1 MKEIKISDLRKIE
14 KEYLSDKACA
24 VARHALSNTDISVVA
39 LTKDLDS
46 EKDFQFD
53 IDLKTMPVT
62 DQKAS
67 GRCWIFAACN
77 FMREIIGKKIGV
89 KNFELSQSYIAFYDK
104 LEKLNFTLNAL
115 IETINEDYDDRTVQ
129 YLVSNGIGDG
139 GQWDMIVNIVKKY
152 GICPKNV
159 YGETATSSGTRML
172 NLLLNTE
179 LRKFASEAREVKAK
193 KGMKAV
199 EELKESYVKRF
210 YKALISCYG
219 VPPTKFD
226 FKYVDSKDKF
236 KVEKGFTPNEFFEK
250 YIGSKLDD
258 YVSII
263 DAPTK
268 SKPYGKSYTVKYL
281 GNVEG
286 GKIVKHLNLPM
297 ERMKEL
303 IISQLKDGEVVWYGS
318 DVAFY
323 RDNITGSWD
332 DEMFDFKYREDI
344 DKANGYLFS
353 TKLIDELKSC
363 QIESIAISLD
373 GPERVHDKYRQ
384 SGSFQRA
391 MQAIDTLTENDIP
404 VSVISTLHSENV
416 LHLEEMFEILKPK
429 GIFAWQLQ
437 ACSPMGNAANGGI
450 DVAFDP
456 NKAIWKSDNLCR
468 KSHP

>member
-332 DEMFDFKYREDI
+332 DEMFDFKSLLDLDFKM
-344 DKANGYLFS
+344 DKG
-353 TKLIDELKSC
+353 E
-363 QIESIAISLD
+363 SLD
-373 GPERVHDKYRQ
+373 FRASAMGHAMCITGVAFDEKGKATKWKIENSWGAERAHKGYYLMSGTFFDQYVYQAVVNKKY
-384 SGSFQRA
+384 
-391 MQAIDTLTENDIP
+391 LTK
-404 VSVISTLHSENV
+404 
-416 LHLEEMFEILKPK
+416 EELAAYNAEPIILKP
-429 GIFAWQLQ
+429 WD
-437 ACSPMGNAANGGI
+437 PMGSLA
-450 DVAFDP
+450 
-456 NKAIWKSDNLCR
+456 K
-468 KSHP
+468 